1 MANETDGHF
10 FHGFWIDRFFR
21 FWAWISIALQG
32 LRASRWWR
40 ARFTS
45 GWLIVFLASAAAAAE
60 RDWTSEWDVS
70 WSGGGGR
77 LVLEQRG
84 TVVTGNYA
92 PQQGRIEATVTG
104 RRLEGRW
111 IEGDQSGPI
120 VLEMGRGGHTF
131 VGRTDELRWWTG
143 RRSPASGGREPLVL
157 RSPREALAGF
167 LSAAT
172 LARSGREE
180 AWDRAAQAVV
190 LAPRE
195 ETVTPVQSMDALRRY
210 FELIDLTTIN
220 WQALPVEVEGD
231 TVVLRLEQPSSGK
244 LVMVKMNRDAAGSW
258 RLVIPGVEEI
268 EASRAALLE
277 VYGKDRPSAQ
287 SYLRLQSPRDT
298 MRAFLEGMDDWN
310 GAGRALVFSTL
321 DLSRIPEIIR
331 NTDGALLAQYL
342 RRTLQQIGMEG
353 VQSIPDDRSRRDP
366 YVHFSHSLG
375 SIVIAPSSSEPGA
388 PWRFTSATTDDI
400 SELYFAM
407 DQLPVPRA
415 VPVGF
420 IPNIPY
426 FVLRE
431 KVKEK
436 MPALLRR
443 VNRLELWQAFILA
456 LLVPL
461 GLVIARTTA
470 GVTSR
475 VIKRFPSSGAGQPN
489 GFVWALTVLLT
500 GGLLKQIPYLIGIP
514 ERSRRYLV
522 PIAGTILFLSAG
534 FVAWHFL
541 SILAVSL
548 RQRAQRTVGRLD
560 DIIVNLVITGGRI
573 AIVVGT
579 MLSIAYLL
587 SIPSTQI
594 LAGLGIGGLAF
605 AIAARE
611 TLANFFG
618 AGTIVTDRPFRTG
631 DWINVGTVQGT
642 VESVGIRSTRV
653 RTADDSVAIIPN
665 GKISDMPIL
674 NLGARRHRLIALELL
689 ITEGVTPERLHAY
702 FTAVRER
709 IAEDAAFVLSDTTI
723 GVHNISKDGITMA
736 LRTYVD
742 VRSDSAEIAA
752 RNSLLI
758 DLMIIA
764 QNHQLR
770 IGRGLQETTITS

>member
-1 MANETDGHF
+1 MG
-10 FHGFWIDRFFR
+10 GRLR
-21 FWAWISIALQG
+21 QG
-32 LRASRWWR
+32 LLKC
-40 ARFTS
+40 
-45 GWLIVFLASAAAAAE
+45 GWLMVLLASVAGAAD
-60 RDWTSEWDVS
+60 RDWTSEWDIS

-84 TVVTGNYA
+84 MAVTGRYA

-111 IEGDQSGPI
+111 IEGDQSGTI
-120 VLEMGRGGHTF
+120 VLEMGRDGLTF

-143 RRSPASGGREPLVL
+143 RRSSVSGGEEALVL
-157 RSPREALAGF
+157 RSPRESLAGF
-167 LSAAT
+167 LLAAT
-172 LARSGREE
+172 LARSGKEE

-190 LAPRE
+190 LAPRAE
-195 ETVTPVQSMDALRRY
+195 VITPVQTMEALRRY

-220 WQALPVEVEGD
+220 WQALPLAVEGD
-231 TVVLRLEQPSSGK
+231 TFALRLEQPSSGK
-244 LVMVKMNRDAAGSW
+244 ILMVNMNRDAAGSW

-268 EASRAALLE
+268 EKSRAALLE
-277 VYGKDRPSAQ
+277 VYGDDKPSAR

-298 MRAFLEGMDDWN
+298 MRAFLEGMDDWH
-310 GAGRALVFSTL
+310 GAGRAMVFSTL
-321 DLSRIPEIIR
+321 DLTRIPEIIR
-331 NTDGALLAQYL
+331 DADGALLAQYL

-353 VQSIPDDRSRRDP
+353 LQSIPDDRGQSDP
-366 YVHFSHSLG
+366 YVHFVHDLG
-375 SIVIAPSSSEPGA
+375 SIVIAPSGAEPGA
-388 PWRFTSATTDDI
+388 PWRFTSATLDDI
-400 SELYFAM
+400 SELYYAM
-407 DQLPVPRA
+407 DPLPVPRA
-415 VPVGF
+415 VPFGS
-420 IPNIPY
+420 IPNISY

-443 VNRLELWQAFILA
+443 VRRLELWQALIIAIL
-456 LLVPL
+456 LPL
-461 GLVIARTTA
+461 GFFIARTTA
-470 GVTSR
+470 SVIMR
-475 VIKRFPSSGAGQPN
+475 VIKRLPSGIIGQPY
-489 GFVWALTVLLT
+489 GFVSALTVVLT
-500 GGLLKQIPYLIGIP
+500 MGLMKQVPYLIGIP
-514 ERSRRYLV
+514 ERSRRYLIPV
-522 PIAGTILFLSAG
+522 AGTILFLSAG

-541 SILAVSL
+541 SLFAVML
-548 RQRAQRTVGRLD
+548 TRRAQRTLSRLD
-560 DIIVNLVITGGRI
+560 DIMVNLVITGGRI
-573 AIVVGT
+573 AIVVST
-579 MLSIAYLL
+579 MLAIAYLL

-642 VESVGIRSTRV
+642 VEGVGIRSTRI

-689 ITEGVTPERLHAY
+689 ITDGATPDRLHDYLA
-702 FTAVRER
+702 AVRQR
-709 IAEDAAFVLSDTTI
+709 IADDTSFVSGETTI
-723 GVHNISKDGITMA
+723 GVHNINKDGITIA

-752 RNSLLI
+752 RHSLLI
-758 DLMIIA
+758 DIMILA

-770 IGRGLQETTITS
+770 VGRGLQETNTTS

>member
-1 MANETDGHF
+1 MATETAGHF
-10 FHGFWIDRFFR
+10 LHGFWIDRFFR
-21 FWAWISIALQG
+21 FWSWISIVVKCLI
-32 LRASRWWR
+32 ASRLWR
-40 ARFTS
+40 GRFTS

-77 LVLEQRG
+77 LILEQRG
-84 TVVTGNYA
+84 AVVTGSYA

-111 IEGDQSGPI
+111 IEGNQSGAI
-120 VLEMGRGGHTF
+120 VLEMGREGQTF
-131 VGRTDELRWWTG
+131 VGRRDELSWWTG
-143 RRSPASGGREPLVL
+143 RRSSVRGGGEAMVL

-172 LARSGREE
+172 LARSGKEE

-190 LAPRE
+190 LAPRAE
-195 ETVTPVQSMDALRRY
+195 AVTPVQSMEAVRRF

-231 TVVLRLEQPSSGK
+231 TVALRLEQASSGK
-244 LVMVKMNRDAAGSW
+244 TLMVKMNRDAAGSW

-268 EASRAALLE
+268 ETLWAALLE
-277 VYGKDRPSAQ
+277 VYGDDKPSAQ

-298 MRAFLEGMDDWN
+298 MRAFLQGMDDWD
-310 GAGRALVFSTL
+310 GGGRAVVFSTF

-331 NTDGALLAQYL
+331 DNDGALLAHYL
-342 RRTLQQIGMEG
+342 RRALQQIGMEG

-366 YVHFSHSLG
+366 YVHFSHSVG

-388 PWRFTSATTDDI
+388 PWRFTSATMDDI

-407 DQLPVPRA
+407 DQLPAPRA
-415 VPVGF
+415 VPLGGF
-420 IPNIPY
+420 PNIPY
-426 FVLRE
+426 FILRE
-431 KVKEK
+431 QVKEK
-436 MPALLRR
+436 IPALLRR
-443 VNRLELWQAFILA
+443 VNRLELWQVLILA
-456 LLVPL
+456 MLVPL
-461 GLVIARTTA
+461 AFFIGRTTA
-470 GVTSR
+470 SVTSR
-475 VIKRFPSSGAGQPN
+475 VIKRFPSGGAGQPN
-489 GFVWALTVLLT
+489 GFVWALTILLT
-500 GGLLKQIPYLIGIP
+500 GGLLKHIPYLIGIP

-522 PIAGTILFLSAG
+522 PVVGTILFLSAG

-541 SILAVSL
+541 SMVAVSL
-548 RQRAQRTVGRLD
+548 TQRARRTVSRLD
-560 DIIVNLVITGGRI
+560 DIIVNLVVTGGRI
-573 AIVVGT
+573 AIVVST
-579 MLSIAYLL
+579 MLAIAYLL

-631 DWINVGTVQGT
+631 DWISVGTVHGT
-642 VESVGIRSTRV
+642 VEAVGIRSTRI

-689 ITEGVTPERLHAY
+689 ITDGATPDRLHNYLA
-702 FTAVRER
+702 AVRQR
-709 IAEDAAFVLSDTTI
+709 IADDDSFVSGETTI
-723 GVHNISKDGITMA
+723 GVHNINKDGITIA

-742 VRSDSAEIAA
+742 VRSDSAEIAV
-752 RNSLLI
+752 RHSLLI
-758 DLMIIA
+758 DVMILA

-770 IGRGLQETTITS
+770 VGRGLQETTTTS

>member
-1 MANETDGHF
+1 MATEAAG
-10 FHGFWIDRFFR
+10 RFFQALWMWR
-21 FWAWISIALQG
+21 FFGAWSWGSTGVRG
-32 LRASRWWR
+32 LRGRR
-40 ARFTS
+40 LRLGLLNC
-45 GWLIVFLASAAAAAE
+45 GWLMVWLASAAGASE
-60 RDWTSEWDVS
+60 RDWTSEWDIS

-84 TVVTGNYA
+84 TVVTGSYA
-92 PQQGRIEATVTG
+92 PQQGRIEAPVTG

-131 VGRTDELRWWTG
+131 VGRTDELSWWTG
-143 RRSPASGGREPLVL
+143 RRSSVSGGVEALVL

-388 PWRFTSATTDDI
+388 PWRFTSATMDDI

-420 IPNIPY
+420 IPDIPY

-443 VNRLELWQAFILA
+443 VNRLELWQALILA
-456 LLVPL
+456 FLVPL

-500 GGLLKQIPYLIGIP
+500 GGLLKHIPYLIGIP

-522 PIAGTILFLSAG
+522 PVVGTILFLSAG

-548 RQRAQRTVGRLD
+548 TQRAQRTLSRLD

-689 ITEGVTPERLHAY
+689 ITEGATPERLNAY

>member
-1 MANETDGHF
+1 MV
-10 FHGFWIDRFFR
+10 W
-21 FWAWISIALQG
+21 
-32 LRASRWWR
+32 
-40 ARFTS
+40 
-45 GWLIVFLASAAAAAE
+45 LASAAAAAAE

-77 LVLEQRG
+77 LILEQRG
-84 TVVTGNYA
+84 TVVTGSYA

-111 IEGDQSGPI
+111 IEGDQSGAI
-120 VLEMGRGGHTF
+120 VLEMGREGHTF
-131 VGRTDELRWWTG
+131 VGRTDEMSWWTG
-143 RRSPASGGREPLVL
+143 KRSSVSGGGESLVL

-190 LAPRE
+190 LAPRAE
-195 ETVTPVQSMDALRRY
+195 AVTPVQSMEAVRRY

-231 TVVLRLEQPSSGK
+231 TVALRLEQASSGK
-244 LVMVKMNRDAAGSW
+244 TLMVKMNRDAAGSW

-268 EASRAALLE
+268 ETSRAALLD
-277 VYGKDRPSAQ
+277 VYGDDKPSAR

-298 MRAFLEGMDDWN
+298 MRAFLEGMDDWH
-310 GAGRALVFSTL
+310 GAGRAVVFSTL

-331 NTDGALLAQYL
+331 ATDGALVAFYL

-366 YVHFSHSLG
+366 YVHFVHGLG
-375 SIVIAPSSSEPGA
+375 SIVIAPSGSESGA
-388 PWRFTSATTDDI
+388 PWRFTAATLDDI
-400 SELYFAM
+400 SELYYAM
-407 DQLPVPRA
+407 DPLPVPRA
-415 VPVGF
+415 VPPGSV
-420 IPNIPY
+420 PDVPY
-426 FVLRE
+426 FILRE

-443 VNRLELWQAFILA
+443 VKRLELWQALILA
-456 LLVPL
+456 MLVPL
-461 GLVIARTTA
+461 GFFIGRTTA
-470 GVTSR
+470 GVISR
-475 VIKRFPSSGAGQPN
+475 MIRRFPSGGAGQPH

-500 GGLLKQIPYLIGIP
+500 MGLLKQIPVLIGIP
-514 ERSRRYLV
+514 ERSRRYLI

-534 FVAWHFL
+534 LVAWHLL
-541 SILAVSL
+541 SVVAVMLA
-548 RQRAQRTVGRLD
+548 RRAQRTLSRLD

-573 AIVVGT
+573 AIVVST
-579 MLSIAYLL
+579 MLAIAYLL

-631 DWINVGTVQGT
+631 DWINVGTVQGI
-642 VESVGIRSTRV
+642 VEGVGIRSTRI

-689 ITEGVTPERLHAY
+689 ITEGATPDRLHTY
-702 FTAVRER
+702 FTAVRQR
-709 IAEDAAFVLSDTTI
+709 IAEDASFVSSETTI
-723 GVHNISKDGITMA
+723 GVQNINKDGLTVA

-764 QNHQLR
+764 QTHQLR
-770 IGRGLQETTITS
+770 IGRGLQETTTTS

>member
-1 MANETDGHF
+1 MV
-10 FHGFWIDRFFR
+10 WI
-21 FWAWISIALQG
+21 
-32 LRASRWWR
+32 
-40 ARFTS
+40 
-45 GWLIVFLASAAAAAE
+45 ASAAGASE

-131 VGRTDELRWWTG
+131 VGRTDELSWWTG
-143 RRSPASGGREPLVL
+143 RRSSVSGGVEALVL

-195 ETVTPVQSMDALRRY
+195 ETVTPLQSMEALRQY
-210 FELIDLTTIN
+210 VELIDLTTIN
-220 WQALPVEVEGD
+220 WSALPVEVEGD
-231 TVVLRLEQPSSGK
+231 TVALRLEQPSSGK
-244 LVMVKMNRDAAGSW
+244 IVMVNMNRDAAGSW

-268 EASRAALLE
+268 EKSRAALLE

-298 MRAFLEGMDDWN
+298 MRAFLEGMDDWH
-310 GAGRALVFSTL
+310 GAGRAVVFSTL
-321 DLSRIPEIIR
+321 DLSRIPEFIR
-331 NTDGALLAQYL
+331 ATNGALLAHYL

-366 YVHFSHSLG
+366 YVHFSHGAG

-388 PWRFTSATTDDI
+388 PWRFTSATLDDI

-407 DQLPVPRA
+407 DQLPAPRA
-415 VPVGF
+415 VPPGSV
-420 IPNIPY
+420 PDVPY
-426 FVLRE
+426 FILRE
-431 KVKEK
+431 NVKEK

-443 VNRLELWQAFILA
+443 IHRLELWQVLILA
-456 LLVPL
+456 MLIPL
-461 GLVIARTTA
+461 AFFIGRTTA
-470 GVTSR
+470 SVISR
-475 VIKRFPSSGAGQPN
+475 VILRLPAGGAGQPK
-489 GFVWALTVLLT
+489 GFIWALTLLLT
-500 GGLLKQIPYLIGIP
+500 MGLLKKIPVLIGIP
-514 ERSRRYLV
+514 EVSRRYLV
-522 PIAGTILFLSAG
+522 PITGTILFLSAG
-534 FVAWHFL
+534 LVAWHLL
-541 SILAVSL
+541 SVVAVILV
-548 RQRAQRTVGRLD
+548 RRAQRTLSRID

-573 AIVVGT
+573 AIVVST

-631 DWINVGTVQGT
+631 DWISVGTVQGT
-642 VESVGIRSTRV
+642 VEAVGIRSTRI

-674 NLGARRHRLIALELL
+674 NLGARRYRLLALELL
-689 ITEGVTPERLHAY
+689 ITEGATPDRLNTY

-709 IAEDAAFVLSDTTI
+709 IAEDASFVSNETTI
-723 GVHNISKDGITMA
+723 GVNNITRDGLTIA

-764 QNHQLR
+764 QTHHLR
-770 IGRGLQETTITS
+770 ICRGLEEPTATS